1 MKKSYFVLDG
11 RSPAA
16 VASVCLMLLC
26 GLLRTFYYV
35 RAAVTPFV
43 FWVYYVNVAAASLLF
58 LVFVLFFGNR
68 FPELTLLP
76 LAMGVFFFVVKALT
90 FEDTL
95 HTILC
100 VLLYLSVPVLYALTL
115 YGKIRK
121 LLFLHLLFGLPLLV
135 HIGMDLQE
143 LFTLDRTLF
152 EWLPE
157 LSVLAIMAAL
167 FALSFAFRKREDMPE
182 IGRAHV

>member
-1 MKKSYFVLDG
+1 MKKSFFVIDG

-16 VASVCLMLLC
+16 ILSVSLMLLC
-26 GLLRTFYYV
+26 GLLRTFYYS

-43 FWVYYVNVAAASLLF
+43 FWVYYVNLAAASLLF
-58 LVFVLFFGNR
+58 FVFVLFFGKR
-68 FPELTLLP
+68 LPELTLLP

-90 FEDTL
+90 FEGTL

-100 VLLYLSVPVLYALTL
+100 VLLYLAVPLLYALTL
-115 YGKIRK
+115 YGKIQN

-135 HIGMDLQE
+135 HMGMDLYE
-143 LFTLDRTLF
+143 LFTLEQSFF

-167 FALSFAFRKREDMPE
+167 FSLSFAFRKREE
-182 IGRAHV
+182 FSGKR